1 MTDLRPLSERLRE
14 RVARQIL
21 ACEGC
26 DQVVTEILDK
36 AIHETCDALLR
47 EAADRLDRLEPLIGK
62 WRARAAA
69 TDQIH
74 STMGIGWKVCADEL
88 EAALSP
94 RHGDD

>member
-47 EAADRLDRLEPLIGK
+47 EAADRLDRL
-62 WRARAAA
+62 
-69 TDQIH
+69 
-74 STMGIGWKVCADEL
+74 V
-88 EAALSP
+88 
-94 RHGDD
+94 